1 MERNERCRYDPSKP
15 MQIGGQ
21 AVLEGVM
28 MRAPGMVATAVRRA
42 DGAIVIRKEPHRS
55 LLDRFPV
62 LKIPVLRGAV
72 GLVEMLVIGIRT
84 LNFSAEVSMQTL
96 HGDRGGNGMNRPE
109 TGFKEKLALGATLL
123 VALVAGG
130 ALFFATPL
138 VVATFLFSVEQDPLG
153 FNLVAGAIRIVIFL
167 AYLLAISRMKDIRR
181 LFEYHGA
188 EHKAVFAFEKGLD
201 LTVEESTK
209 QSRFHPRCGTSFLL
223 VVMLVAIALF
233 AMLDALLISF
243 LGEITLPTRLFAH
256 LPLIPVVG
264 GVSYEFIKLSAKK
277 SETSVGRMI
286 AAPGLWLQ
294 RITTSEPDGDQV
306 HIALTALRAALG
318 QDGFAEMASARE
330 YEVVV
335 N

>member
-1 MERNERCRYDPSKP
+1 MGKSERCRYDPSQP

-42 DGAIVIRKEPHRS
+42 DGAVVIRKEPHRS
-55 LLDRFPV
+55 LLDRFPL
-62 LKIPVLRGAV
+62 LKWPVLRGAV

-84 LNFSAEVSMQTL
+84 LNFSAEVAMQTL
-96 HGDRGGNGMNRPE
+96 KGTDDGNGMGGRE
-109 TGFKEKLALGATLL
+109 TGLKEKLALGTTLL
-123 VALVAGG
+123 VALLAGA

-138 VVATFLFSVEQDPLG
+138 IVATFLFSVEQDPLG
-153 FNLVAGAIRIVIFL
+153 FNLVAGAVRIAIFL
-167 AYLLAISRMKDIRR
+167 AYLLIISRMKDIRR

-201 LTVEESTK
+201 LTVEEAAR
-209 QSRFHPRCGTSFLL
+209 QPRFHPRCGTSFLL

-233 AMLDALLISF
+233 ALLDALLIN
-243 LGEITLPTRLFAH
+243 LVGEITLKTRLIAH

-264 GVSYEFIKLSAKK
+264 GVSYECIRLSARK
-277 SETSVGRMI
+277 SGTALGRLI
-286 AAPGLWLQ
+286 VAPGLWLQ
-294 RITTSEPDGDQV
+294 RITTSEPDEDQV
-306 HIALTALRAALG
+306 QIALTALRAALG
-318 QDGFAEMASARE
+318 QEGFVEAESPRE

>member
-1 MERNERCRYDPSKP
+1 

-55 LLDRFPV
+55 LVDRFPL
-62 LKIPVLRGAV
+62 LKLPVLRGAI
-72 GLVEMLVIGIRT
+72 GLVEMLVIGVRT
-84 LNFSAEVSMQTL
+84 LNFSAEVAMQSPREGT
-96 HGDRGGNGMNRPE
+96 GNSGRE
-109 TGFKEKLALGATLL
+109 TSLKEKLALGATLL
-123 VALVAGG
+123 VAFIAGA

-138 VVATFLFSVEQDPLG
+138 VVATFLFSVDQDPLG
-153 FNLVAGAIRIVIFL
+153 FNLVAGAIRIAIFL
-167 AYLLAISRMKDIRR
+167 SYLLVISRMKEIGR
-181 LFEYHGA
+181 LFMYHGA

-201 LTVEESTK
+201 LTVEESAE

-233 AMLDALLISF
+233 ALLDVILIGLF
-243 LGEITLPTRLFAH
+243 GEITLPTRLIAH

-277 SETSVGRMI
+277 SQTAVGRLI
-286 AAPGLWLQ
+286 VAPGLWLQ
-294 RITTSEPDGDQV
+294 RITTNEPDSDQLQ
-306 HIALTALRAALG
+306 IALTALRAALG
-318 QDGFAEMASARE
+318 QDGFAEVTSPRE
-330 YEVVV
+330 YEVAV